1 MKKLM
6 LCLVALAALV
16 ATPALRAQSAAPP
29 APGDLSGNW
38 QGTLKAGKDLRII
51 FNIYKGE
58 KDGWSAKMYSI
69 DQTPHPFPV
78 TSVIRQGSA
87 VTISVDLLGGSF
99 EGKLDASGKS
109 IAGTWTQGG
118 QPLPLTLLRATP
130 ETAWDIPT
138 PPAAEK
144 PMAADADP
152 SFDVA
157 TIKPNPSGGS
167 SLQGLGPKGRHL
179 MVVNGSLDDLI
190 TFAYSLQVK
199 QVVNG
204 PGWMDSDRY
213 DIDALPDQPGT
224 PNLEQARSMMKK
236 LLADRFALKF
246 HHDKRDLAA
255 YVLTVWKT
263 GQKLTP
269 TQLKGNLP
277 GFFYTPGTGGLTLH
291 LINGTMK
298 NFNRLSTDD
307 SSGQAGGEPDR
318 HYRQIR
324 QQRYL
329 HSRRFAVQ
337 RPCAKG
343 PGVDCIGS
351 AEPLR
356 CHPAAAWPEADGAE
370 DGGRCDRHRPRREA
384 FAELTLPATPPFAL
398 S

>member
-298 NFNRLSTDD
+298 NFTDFLQMIVLDKPVVNQTGITGRFDNNVTFTPDD
-307 SSGQAGGEPDR
+307 SQFNGHAPKVPASTVSEAPNLFDA
-318 HYRQIR
+318 I
-324 QQRYL
+324 QQQL
-329 HSRRFAVQ
+329 GLKLTAQKTAVDVIVIDHVEK
-337 RPCAKG
+337 PS
-343 PGVDCIGS
+343 PN
-351 AEPLR
+351 
-356 CHPAAAWPEADGAE
+356 
-370 DGGRCDRHRPRREA
+370 
-384 FAELTLPATPPFAL
+384 
-398 S
+398 